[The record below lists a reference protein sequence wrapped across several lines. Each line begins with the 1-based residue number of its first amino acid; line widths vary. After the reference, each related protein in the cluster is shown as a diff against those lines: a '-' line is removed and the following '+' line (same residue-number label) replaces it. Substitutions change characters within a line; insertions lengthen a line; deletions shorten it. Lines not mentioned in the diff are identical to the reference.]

1 MTQDEW
7 IKIAFGLA
15 GGGLVGSLITNLWT
29 EWRNRITPIA
39 YRIENDRLFTP
50 TQEFS
55 TLQVSITVLH
65 DNEPYSFNNL
75 FIAQV
80 ELINRGNKDLDKLTY
95 GISLDGAKKIIFAE
109 TEGQDRHHVMT
120 PAEVAC
126 PSTPLTKM
134 DFTCQPFHRGNI
146 YRLKLYVVSLEGD
159 AQPADIKLSSPDP
172 IRFVEAP
179 SMGEILQETLLGTA
193 IAVGPFRVSIR

>member
-7 IKIAFGLA
+7 IKIVFGLV
-15 GGGLVGSLITNLWT
+15 GGGLVGSVITNLCT
-29 EWRNRITPIA
+29 EWRNRITPIG

-50 TQEFS
+50 NQELS

-75 FIAQV
+75 SIAQV

-95 GISLDGAKKIIFAE
+95 GISLDGTKKIIFAE
-109 TEGQDRHHVMT
+109 TEGQDRHHIMS
-120 PAEVAC
+120 PAEVAY
-126 PSTPLTKM
+126 PSTPLIKM

-146 YRLKLYVVSLEGD
+146 YRLKLYIVSLEGD
-159 AQPADIKLSSPDP
+159 TQPADIKLSSPDP

-179 SMGEILQETLLGTA
+179 SVGEILQEALLTTIEIGDFK
-193 IAVGPFRVSIR
+193 VLIR